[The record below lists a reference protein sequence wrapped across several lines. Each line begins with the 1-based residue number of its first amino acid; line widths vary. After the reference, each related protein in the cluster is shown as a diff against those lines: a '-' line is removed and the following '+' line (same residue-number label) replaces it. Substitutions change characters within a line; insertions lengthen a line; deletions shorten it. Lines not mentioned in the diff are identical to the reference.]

1 MPEGE
6 WVDTLPKPAIK
17 ACPQCGDLV
26 EEGVAHVC
34 SPPKSMEEADERLAG
49 SVSTSVLAQLA
60 MAPLARAGHLG
71 SRKDIEDEIDEILRS
86 VRTFHLKQPDQVMR
100 EGSAYSARL
109 TELQVLLHRVEST
122 DRQYTRVRTQ
132 QVERV
137 LTEIERQFK
146 TASRLLESSRQD
158 LELLR

>member
-6 WVDTLPKPAIK
+6 WVDAPLPKPTVR
-17 ACPQCGDLV
+17 ACPKCGDLF
-26 EEGVAHVC
+26 EEGYAHTC
-34 SPPKSMEEADERLAG
+34 SPPKEADEKLAG
-49 SVSTSVLAQLA
+49 SVSTDVLAQLR

-71 SRKDIEDEIDEILRS
+71 TREEIENEVDEILRA

-122 DRQYTRVRTQ
+122 DRHYTRVRTQ